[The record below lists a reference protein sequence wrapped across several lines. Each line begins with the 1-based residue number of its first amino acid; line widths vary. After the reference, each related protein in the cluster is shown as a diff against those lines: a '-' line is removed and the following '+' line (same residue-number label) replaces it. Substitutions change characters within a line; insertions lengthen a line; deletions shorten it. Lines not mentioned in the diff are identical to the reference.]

1 MLTVKDPD
9 AWIVGGFLIWSQVTV
24 TLLPKSK
31 MARLKNSPSIVMARG
46 GTAEVRVTF
55 PVLLKI

>member
-24 TLLPKSK
+24 TLLPTSK
-31 MARLKNSPSIVMARG
+31 TARLKNRPSIVMARG